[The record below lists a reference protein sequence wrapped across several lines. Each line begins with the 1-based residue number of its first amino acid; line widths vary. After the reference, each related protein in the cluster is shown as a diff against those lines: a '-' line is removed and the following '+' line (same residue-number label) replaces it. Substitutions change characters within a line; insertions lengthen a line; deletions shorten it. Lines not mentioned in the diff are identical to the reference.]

1 MGEDYATSLLGLIS
15 NHSLKSG
22 IEDIRKAKY
31 YLELLE
37 KDLEKPKMTKQ
48 EATQNIKNYK
58 DITAYFDGTF
68 SLEDFQ
74 NMMRYR
80 FGFGEAE
87 TMVISSAL
95 VKVGAFAK

>member
-1 MGEDYATSLLGLIS
+1 MKFYDSPVDSAHNLLYNIYKIGS
-15 NHSLKSG
+15 K
-22 IEDIRKAKY
+22 
-31 YLELLE
+31 
-37 KDLEKPKMTKQ
+37 EKPRMTKQ

-58 DITAYFDGTF
+58 DITSYFDGTF

-74 NMMRYR
+74 NMMRHR

>member
-1 MGEDYATSLLGLIS
+1 
-15 NHSLKSG
+15 
-22 IEDIRKAKY
+22 
-31 YLELLE
+31 
-37 KDLEKPKMTKQ
+37 MTKQ

-58 DITAYFDGTF
+58 DDTAYFDGSF

-74 NMMRYR
+74 DMLRHR

>member
-1 MGEDYATSLLGLIS
+1 MTYLGEIPQSPPVDSVRNLLYNIY
-15 NHSLKSG
+15 K
-22 IEDIRKAKY
+22 IRAK
-31 YLELLE
+31 E
-37 KDLEKPKMTKQ
+37 KLRMTKQ

-87 TMVISSAL
+87 TIVISSAL

>member
-1 MGEDYATSLLGLIS
+1 
-15 NHSLKSG
+15 
-22 IEDIRKAKY
+22 
-31 YLELLE
+31 
-37 KDLEKPKMTKQ
+37 MTKQ

-80 FGFGEAE
+80 FEFGEAE
-87 TMVISSAL
+87 TIVISSAL

>member
-1 MGEDYATSLLGLIS
+1 MAYLGEIPQSSVDSTHNPLYNIY
-15 NHSLKSG
+15 K
-22 IEDIRKAKY
+22 IRSK
-31 YLELLE
+31 
-37 KDLEKPKMTKQ
+37 EKPKMTKQ

>member
-1 MGEDYATSLLGLIS
+1 MKFHDPIDSAYNLSYNIYKIGS
-15 NHSLKSG
+15 K
-22 IEDIRKAKY
+22 
-31 YLELLE
+31 E
-37 KDLEKPKMTKQ
+37 KLRMTKQ

-58 DITAYFDGTF
+58 DVTAYFDGSF

-74 NMMRYR
+74 DMLRHR
-80 FGFGEAE
+80 FGFGEGE

>member
-1 MGEDYATSLLGLIS
+1 MAYLGEIPQSPVDSTHNPLYNIY
-15 NHSLKSG
+15 K
-22 IEDIRKAKY
+22 IRSK
-31 YLELLE
+31 
-37 KDLEKPKMTKQ
+37 EKPKMTKQ

-80 FGFGEAE
+80 FGFGEVE

>member
-1 MGEDYATSLLGLIS
+1 MTYLGEIPQSPPVDSVRNLLYNIY
-15 NHSLKSG
+15 K
-22 IEDIRKAKY
+22 IRAK
-31 YLELLE
+31 E
-37 KDLEKPKMTKQ
+37 KLRMTKQ